1 MLKKLIVVASAAL
14 LVPVAALATPLEV
27 DGPASVSGQGAVR
40 GALHSAEGSATV
52 SFRLRAGMIRVTGS
66 SQDLAVE
73 CTGRG
78 LRTGTRQNRRLK
90 IVVCKGRGLVAKVTS
105 SRFRFGALARKYG
118 IQVPDGVSGVL
129 NGSFDDAEAP
139 APEDAEAARTR

>member
-27 DGPASVSGQGAVR
+27 DGPASVTGQGAVR
-40 GALHSAEGSATV
+40 GALHSAEGPATV

-66 SQDLAVE
+66 SQSLEVE

-78 LRTGTRQNRRLK
+78 VRTGTRQNRRLK
-90 IVVCKGRGLVAKVTS
+90 IVVCKGHGLLVQVTS
-105 SRFRFGALARKYG
+105 QRFRFGALARKYA
-118 IQVPDGVSGVL
+118 IQIPEGVSGTL
-129 NGSFDDAEAP
+129 NGRFD
-139 APEDAEAARTR
+139 DAEAARTG